1 MTGRNGQ
8 AAARRKH
15 GVCLVSS
22 LLVCLPLLLDPGPV
36 GAELRC
42 RPCPTNCTCEPTATA
57 VASCSVNCS
66 RSGLERGPD
75 HWDIPSETDVLDLSH
90 NSISSIDASLFEHL
104 TSLKELY
111 LQGNNLS
118 NLPYG
123 IFCLKPLSILDLSN
137 NQISTLGVCSNLFN
151 LSEINLSFNPFV
163 CECQLLRFV
172 SWIAE
177 NRVTVH
183 QAESTQCATPADVQG
198 VHLLNVSLSRIMCD
212 QSYVSCQLDEHTG
225 KKELVIYKSVMPG
238 NFTKESCNALCVS
251 TRNVYG
257 AIGQKNECLCSN
269 NFETN
274 LISEAQCSSA
284 CSDTAIMHGCGWTLA
299 EQPFLVSFLASLSPP
314 GTIDL
319 YEVALLNISISA
331 PVSALLWDFG
341 DDSPQINTSKRSV
354 AHKYALPGKYRIN
367 VTLVSEIKNIFVH
380 TEINVAVPERWEL
393 RCPVAVVAN
402 HSIDI
407 SMVAWDGPNR
417 TVQWWIV
424 PHDESTGQVNLCS
437 LDDVG
442 AARSAP
448 CYQLVKGGATLE
460 EAQQNCS
467 KGGAA
472 GRLAVLRSPQT
483 LAVLAA
489 GMERDGHA
497 WIDFQQG
504 ATKDGRNL
512 TNEEA
517 ACFSLNATGHAN
529 PTACSARHGF
539 ICEYLPEE
547 KILNADYFMEGTVT
561 FDSMS
566 PFATINTVTSLG
578 TPSGSIELLRFP
590 GVSFRQEGALA
601 SVEFVTCPLNRTTQV
616 RFQLFRPHCEHLA
629 GLHLALPGC
638 GEACTSTSVCQPKA
652 SGAPQAPCP
661 PGYQWCQFTA
671 DCLPLRNSCRPSLC
685 SNCSGVDSPPAG
697 ALLPELRFV
706 KELLLVL
713 PPGGPT
719 HYLAHVWGDN
729 ITVLP
734 GDTVAVQHDADSGSL
749 IDCHHAA
756 SSPWRQDLLY
766 MNLSEWTRSPVN
778 DESNVQKV
786 RDSVCNLRFR
796 YTSQRE
802 SPFDHEALEVGLPT
816 QGEYTFYAQT
826 KSRTLADALSCTFQV
841 VAPLALTVV
850 YPTPQEGII
859 YVSRDQSFILVK
871 VHSKANVTAH
881 WDGGNQ
887 TFTFTR
893 KCPAE
898 AAHLK
903 ECAAD
908 LSDGTQFA
916 VVDLDFG
923 NSTSVSFLLIAE
935 DGVSR
940 ENLTL
945 EVKVEDAVRG
955 LRVLPDPNQ
964 RVLVNLLVSYT
975 AQVDAGSD
983 VSFRWTVDD
992 KPSFTYY
999 NTVLNV
1005 IYQNAAVYKLSV
1017 TAMNHVSNVTEDF
1030 NVTVDMMWKMS
1041 HLTVTGIPDVAAQNA
1056 TLAFSA
1062 RVQVDSAVEA
1072 TFRWIFG
1079 DGGNETAHVK
1089 PPYGT
1094 TLDVPQ
1100 AVVESNVTYAYREAG
1115 EYTLTLIVSNHHENL
1130 TYAVPVSVRLLL
1142 TDILVEVISPIL
1154 VVNQTAVFSAR
1165 ALPSSDGVIYTWS
1178 FGDDSEPFQG
1188 QELESYVFQKSGP
1201 YNVSVRANNTVSWAQ
1216 TKIGVMV
1223 LEEITGLAASSSS
1236 PTELHTET
1244 AIVAS
1249 VETGNDIRWTFDMGD
1264 GTVLS
1269 SRRPSV
1275 LHRYVKEANYTVN
1288 VSAANA
1294 ASSSWVTLS
1303 VEVFVLE
1310 VLRLEPSRCIQ
1321 QLLDVSFVAFVSGNS
1336 SLYVYDWNFGDGSP
1350 NLTVRGSS
1358 EVAHLFENSGLY
1370 HLSLALSSSVN
1381 KANFFTSVCVEPLIA
1396 NVSLTVLN
1404 PYTRLGEE
1412 SRFSAIA
1419 FPDYAYSYVWDFGA
1433 NDSSLRGS
1441 GEVAF
1446 TYQAAGR
1453 YVVTVTVLN
1462 NISSINDT
1470 GLVEVQEPIGTVG
1483 IEHNGTKWNNL
1494 TVSQS
1499 YTFTASGDRRTANY
1513 TWDFGDGTVQSG
1525 PSVTHA
1531 YEVTGLF
1538 NVSLV
1543 VGNDVSSSESQ
1554 VTVAVR
1560 SPIRD
1565 LKVTASRI
1573 NVPLNGSVCFEASH
1587 SAGDNI
1593 RYSWILCDRCTPIN
1607 GQVTISY
1614 TFRSIGTFNIIVT
1627 AENDVSSMQASIF
1640 IYVLKELEGL
1650 QIVTEDL
1657 VDGCC
1662 IATNRSLQLQAVLR
1676 DGTNMSYAWVILRHQ
1691 TVVQEFTSKVIGW
1704 VFPEAAPYEVV
1715 LRATNLLG
1723 STSVNRTIDVLD
1735 PVGSVTTTVLPNPVK
1750 VNGSSTVH
1758 LVVSGGTAL
1767 YYTWPTEDQGMT
1779 VTNESQRTYKF
1790 AEPGLKV
1797 LQIVVANKVSCKNE
1811 TIQLSV
1817 QEPVVQAS
1825 FVALDHLSPYYVV
1838 TGSGVTFLGAVQMGT
1853 NLTWLWNL
1861 QELTL
1866 FGQRVTHQ
1874 FSAPGVFTVTLNV
1887 SNDVSWAIAS
1897 ENISVQDKV
1906 EGLELK
1912 ASKNI
1917 AAIRE
1922 NVLFMIGISSG
1933 TSVSF
1938 LLTISGDSSV
1948 LFYNHNYTHQFTK
1961 MGNFIV
1967 NLTAQ
1972 NQVSMERTS
1981 TTVCVM
1987 EPVSRLRIV
1996 NCCEDAIPVGV
2007 SRIFSAETQTGSP
2020 LTFLWTFDLHSGL
2033 KQTIIGKQ
2041 VSYMPLQAGPLTIYL
2056 SAFNALGSQNI
2067 TRELQAQNRLV
2078 SSAVE
2083 ARPADTFV
2091 NKPLLFH
2098 ALALPSASQ
2107 VSYLWNFGDGSD
2119 RVRTTFTNIS
2129 HAYLLE
2135 GNYTVEVNASNLVS
2149 FVMAWKKITIRVLGC
2164 DEPEVVPV
2172 LSHIVLKRSQGNY
2185 LEAAV
2190 DLRGCTKYDVTY
2202 LWEIYRSTTCANC
2215 REPMRV
2221 RLPADVRGPQLVLPK
2236 MSLDLGSY
2244 CVLFSLSY
2252 VGVPLTKTI
2261 AISLS
2266 VVPSRLVPIID
2277 GGTFRVWSKTQNLV
2291 LNGDKSYDPNL
2302 EADSQS
2308 PLNYSWACVSS
2319 SKTPSSGCKLNCT
2332 SKDKTLVIAENL
2344 LEVNVEYTFL
2354 LGISKPNMSP
2364 EYTNQTVL
2372 VKNGTIPIVSI
2383 ECISC
2388 KAQSVYEV
2396 SQSSYIYLAGTCS
2409 NCQDNL
2415 HTGRWFACSSEN
2427 QSLELNMTTT
2437 STGRFGMN
2445 LVVRQGVLKDGDT
2458 YTFSLH
2464 VRDPLMENEG
2474 FASIVLRPNLPP
2486 AGGFCTIRPSSRV
2499 SALTTKVHFSC
2510 SGYRDSE
2517 DSGTP
2522 LIYSLTASRC
2532 SARGHCEVFS
2542 VYKGSN
2548 PEYSTFL
2555 PIGFRESNY
2564 QLNVSITVQD
2574 QQGAA
2579 IVALNQ
2585 SLKVALPELPGD
2597 FQSLTHWMCHQMEG
2611 TLQDL
2616 LKLGDPQQIRE
2627 YCLALITLLNEYE
2640 QNDNQILE
2648 SQSERSWRVMIRSNV
2663 TLALV
2668 SLKVNTVDDIQQTS
2682 AALAQCTAVSRE
2694 FICEECQRKTLNK
2707 LEYMLTIL
2715 QNDTKRGTV
2724 TPTEIADN
2732 ILNIMGDL
2740 IHVVNQKADPEE
2752 SEDKSHCCTD
2762 QHQLLASK
2770 AYTLSSELMRILMNS
2785 RVLNEEPLVLR
2796 GSEITTKGI
2805 RADPLNLLCYLP
2817 APGCPFSIPKDFNS
2831 TLGDRTDVIQVL
2843 FQVHSNPFPFSY
2855 VSNYSVSTEVASM
2868 AFQTEDG
2875 TQIPIQSLGSRRAIK
2890 VTVSNTTGARKVHSG
2905 VQHVEAWSS
2914 VTVVVKT
2921 GNQNKAAG
2929 VHIEV
2934 TFNLSDGEALGGRA
2948 EPYIS
2953 VCLHGGQSQQAHNC
2967 TSQRRITLSSGSGA
2981 DHKLYTFFISPE
2993 VSDTT
2998 ADYYLN
3004 VTNECPAP
3012 VDLQLGVYTSLCQY
3026 FDDQDKRWK
3035 TDGMVPLED
3044 TTPLKAV
3051 CQTEHLTAF
3060 GASLIVPPN
3069 SVQFIIPPPRPGLN
3083 YIVLLTCTMC
3093 FITVSVVIVIV
3104 CKLDLIDIQHVGV
3117 VPFCG
3122 KDGLYKYEI
3131 QVKTGWGRGS
3141 GTTAHVGISLYGS
3154 DGRSGHR
3161 HLDGRNAFVRNS
3173 MDIFH
3178 IATDHSLGNIWKI
3191 QIWHDNKGLSPSWF
3205 PQYVIVKDLQSG
3217 KKNFF
3222 LINDWL
3228 SVDNDDNGGLVEK
3241 EILAATDAELRRF
3254 TRIFMVEMARG
3265 FSEKHIWL
3273 SLWDRPARSR
3283 FTRVQRATCCAVL
3296 LFLFFVTNSLWYGI
3310 VVDTDRSPG
3319 PVADLVP
3326 LNGEMAAVGLLTC
3339 VLVYPVYLLLLTL
3352 FRMARSKA
3360 SFELPPEE
3368 ADQEALEIDDD
3379 LDTSTVGSSLMTFT
3393 GIATEVT
3400 AHCAGIFW
3408 ASQVELALFDHW
3420 SLLLRGWALHWPIV
3434 NCPAGTEMGALGGGG
3449 WPQLTMPI
3457 CLKLA
3462 GHTNGRISLQAYPDD
3477 TNPDP
3482 SAALSK
3488 SLHKMASP
3496 DVVPTWNDFLSD
3508 SSIVVNSLPK
3518 LKRGQGSRHLGV
3530 DMTLAPEEDDLYSH
3544 RNKYF
3549 TASDEDLIR
3558 KILADGHGQAPRLM
3572 DMDQFLSPS
3581 ESELLTVFG
3590 DKTEVIILQ
3599 KLNEPRTSRCQLASR
3614 SAYAQAADGGGS
3626 LALLP
3631 PWCSHTAHVLGLLMC
3646 AGAFGVSVWIGV
3658 GFSSQVALKWLIS
3671 GIFSFLAS
3679 FLVLE
3684 PLKVVVEAL
3693 YFSLAIKRLYP
3704 EESDTLVENPQ
3715 VEHISEKVTR
3725 VRPPQ
3730 GFALFQ
3736 AKEEAKK
3743 VKMLHTM
3750 LKNFLVYMLFL
3761 LVILLTNYGD
3771 SFGDT
3776 NARRLQ
3782 CLVQQQLE
3790 STAFGSISKPHEFW
3804 IWLSETLLPY
3814 LYGNKTLTDACNVLL
3829 GSPRLRQVRSLDAGG
3844 STSSANTRVARMN
3857 ASDVWA
3863 YVPPGLPGVWHW
3875 GQLSIYDSGGFVKEL
3890 GNNSRDAGA
3899 IVQSLRRW
3907 GWLDSRTRVVFLE
3920 FTLYNTNTDLYA
3932 VVTFLAEFPPAGGA
3946 YTSLDVSVIALA
3958 RQGAGV
3964 DLLFVMMVFLLVF
3977 VIYFAVHE
3985 AQSMKRQGCSY
3996 LRRPW
4001 HLLQLVIT
4009 GLSAAA
4015 LLLHF
4020 VCCSA
4025 AERQWDHQLTQ
4036 RGRFTDFYQVAFLR
4050 SLFSDS
4056 AAVLLFLLTLKAARQ
4071 LRFLRE
4077 WSVLGKTVWHSAREL
4092 AGAAMA
4098 FTLVLLSF
4106 AQLGYLMFCADLEAF
4121 GTLGSATM
4129 SLLSVARASLS
4140 LHVHLP
4146 EQALVC
4152 LFYISY
4158 VSLETCIII
4167 KIFAAVFIRNYSLV
4181 RAEMYR
4187 PAIEP
4192 QDYEMVELFVRR
4204 LKMWMGISK
4213 AKEFRHRVQFEGM
4226 EPLPSRSSSASKSL
4240 RLPTPDT
4247 ASDISFNS
4255 TLSGQAESLPPGS
4268 CQERPETEANMLR
4281 LLPVFEALL
4290 LQFDRVNKV
4299 TEDVYQTECRLELL
4313 QRSINRSKG
4322 VQMTGILLNKYCLM
4336 NPQSDREAEDRKATA
4351 PSSLFRHPAH
4361 TATVPMKKR
4370 KPTVPKN
4377 KVHPNTDMLRT

>member
-1 MTGRNGQ
+1 
-8 AAARRKH
+8 
-15 GVCLVSS
+15 
-22 LLVCLPLLLDPGPV
+22 
-36 GAELRC
+36 
-42 RPCPTNCTCEPTATA
+42 
-57 VASCSVNCS
+57 
-66 RSGLERGPD
+66 
-75 HWDIPSETDVLDLSH
+75 
-90 NSISSIDASLFEHL
+90 
-104 TSLKELY
+104 Y

-198 VHLLNVSLSRIMCD
+198 VHLLNNSLSRIMCD

-225 KKELVIYKSVMPG
+225 KKELVIYKSVTPG

-284 CSDTAIMHGCGWTLA
+284 CSDTSIMHGCGWTLA

-319 YEVALLNISISA
+319 YEVARLNVSISA
-331 PVSALLWDFG
+331 PVSALMWDFG

-354 AHKYALPGKYRIN
+354 AHKYALPGQYWVN

-380 TEINVAVPERWEL
+380 TEISVVAPERWEL

-407 SMVAWDGPNR
+407 SMVAWDGPNG
-417 TVQWWIV
+417 TAQWWIV
-424 PHDESTGQVNLCS
+424 PHDENAGQVNFCS
-437 LDDVG
+437 LDDGG

-448 CYQLVKGGATLE
+448 CYQLVKGGAALE

-483 LAVLAA
+483 CTVLAA
-489 GMERDGHA
+489 GMESDGHA

-504 ATKDGRNL
+504 ATKDGRNV

-517 ACFSLNATGHAN
+517 ACFSLNATGHVN

-547 KILNADYFMEGTVT
+547 KILNPDYFMEGTVT
-561 FDSMS
+561 FNSMS
-566 PFATINTVTSLG
+566 PFATINTVASLG
-578 TPSGSIELLRFP
+578 TPSGSIELLMFP
-590 GVSFRQEGALA
+590 GVSFRQEGVLA
-601 SVEFVTCPLNRTTQV
+601 SVEFVTRHLNRTTQV
-616 RFQLFRPHCEHLA
+616 RFQFFRPHCEHY

-661 PGYQWCQFTA
+661 PGYQWCQFSA
-671 DCLPLRNSCRPSLC
+671 NCLPLRNSCQPALC

-697 ALLPELRFV
+697 AHLPELRFV

-729 ITVLP
+729 TTVLP
-734 GDTVAVQHDADSGSL
+734 GDTVAVQHDADPGSL
-749 IDCHHAA
+749 IDCHPDA
-756 SSPWRQDLLY
+756 SSPWRQDHLH
-766 MNLSEWTRSPVN
+766 MNLSEWTRDPEN
-778 DESNVQKV
+778 NESNVQKV

-802 SPFDHEALEVGLPT
+802 SPFDHEVLKMGLPT
-816 QGEYTFYAQT
+816 QGNYTFYART

-850 YPTPQEGII
+850 YPTPQDGII

-871 VHSKANVTAH
+871 VHSKGNVTAH
-881 WDGGNQ
+881 WDGSNQ
-887 TFTFTR
+887 TFTFTS

-908 LSDGTQFA
+908 SSDGTQFA
-916 VVDLDFG
+916 VVDLDLL
-923 NSTSVSFLLIAE
+923 NSTSVSFLLTAE

-945 EVKVEDAVRG
+945 AVKVEDAVRG

-975 AQVDAGSD
+975 AQVDAGSE

-1030 NVTVDMMWKMS
+1030 NVTVDTMWKMS
-1041 HLTVTGIPDVAAQNA
+1041 HLTVTGVPDVTAQNA

-1072 TFRWIFG
+1072 TFRWMFG

-1089 PPYGT
+1089 PPYGA

-1130 TYAVPVSVRLLL
+1130 SHAVPVSVRLLL
-1142 TDILVEVISPIL
+1142 TDVLIEVTSPIL

-1165 ALPSSDGVIYTWS
+1165 TLPSSDGVLYTWS
-1178 FGDDSEPFQG
+1178 FADDSEPSQG
-1188 QELESYVFQKSGP
+1188 QELESYVFRKSGL
-1201 YNVSVRANNTVSWAQ
+1201 YNVSVQANNTVSWAQ

-1223 LEEITGLAASSSS
+1223 FEEITGLAASSSS

-1249 VETGNDIRWTFDMGD
+1249 VETGNDIFWTFDMGD

-1269 SRRPSV
+1269 GQRPSV
-1275 LHRYVKEANYTVN
+1275 RHRYVKEANYTVN

-1294 ASSSWVTLS
+1294 ASASWVTLS

-1396 NVSLTVLN
+1396 NVSLIVLN

-1412 SRFSAIA
+1412 SRFSAKA

-1446 TYQAAGR
+1446 TYQATGR

-1470 GLVEVQEPIGTVG
+1470 GLVEVQEPVGPVG

-1499 YTFTASGDRRTANY
+1499 YAFTASGGHRMTNY

-1587 SAGDNI
+1587 SAGDDI

-1614 TFRSIGTFNIIVT
+1614 TFRSIGTFNVIVT
-1627 AENDVSSMQASIF
+1627 AENDISSMQASIF

-1723 STSVNRTIDVLD
+1723 STSVNRTVDVLD
-1735 PVGSVTTTVLPNPVK
+1735 PVGSVAMTVMPNPVK
-1750 VNGSSTVH
+1750 VNASSTVR
-1758 LVVSGGTAL
+1758 LVVSAGTAL
-1767 YYTWPTEDQGMT
+1767 YYAWPTEDQGT
-1779 VTNESQRTYKF
+1779 AVTNESQRTYKF

-1811 TIQLSV
+1811 MIQLSV
-1817 QEPVVQAS
+1817 QEPVAQAS
-1825 FVALDHLSPYYVV
+1825 FVVLDHLSPYYVA
-1838 TGSGVTFLGAVQMGT
+1838 TGSAVTFVGAVQTGT

-1866 FGQRVTHQ
+1866 FGQRVTHH

-1887 SNDVSWAIAS
+1887 SNDVSWAVAS
-1897 ENISVQDKV
+1897 KNISIQDKV

-1938 LLTISGDSSV
+1938 HLTISGDSSV

-1961 MGNFIV
+1961 VGNFIV

-2078 SSAVE
+2078 SSAVD

-2119 RVRTTFTNIS
+2119 RVRTTFANIS

-2164 DEPEVVPV
+2164 DEPEVLPV

-2202 LWEIYRSTTCANC
+2202 LWQIYRSATCADR

-2221 RLPADVRGPQLVLPK
+2221 RLPADVRGPQLALPK

-2261 AISLS
+2261 AIALS

-2354 LGISKPNMSP
+2354 LGVSKPNMSP

-2415 HTGRWFACSSEN
+2415 HTGRWFARSSEN

-2458 YTFSLH
+2458 YIFSLH

-2486 AGGFCTIRPSSRV
+2486 AGGFCTISPSSRV
-2499 SALTTKVHFSC
+2499 NALTTKVHFSC
-2510 SGYRDSE
+2510 SGYQDSE

-2532 SARGHCEVFS
+2532 SARDHCEVFS

-2548 PEYSTFL
+2548 PEYSAFF

-2597 FQSLTHWMCHQMEG
+2597 FQSLTHWMYHQMEG

-2663 TLALV
+2663 TLALI

-2715 QNDTKRGTV
+2715 QNDTKQGTV

-2740 IHVVNQKADPEE
+2740 IHVVNQPADPEE

-2770 AYTLSSELMRILMNS
+2770 AYTLSSELMRILMHS

-2890 VTVSNTTGARKVHSG
+2890 VTVSNTTGARKVRSG
-2905 VQHVEAWSS
+2905 VQHVEAWGS
-2914 VTVVVKT
+2914 VTVMVKT

-2967 TSQRRITLSSGSGA
+2967 SAQRRITLSSGSGA

-3004 VTNECPAP
+3004 ITNECPAA

-3060 GASLIVPPN
+3060 GATLFVPPN
-3069 SVQFIIPPPRPGLN
+3069 SVQFIILPPQPGLN

-3241 EILAATDAELRRF
+3241 EILAA
-3254 TRIFMVEMARG
+3254 
-3265 FSEKHIWL
+3265 
-3273 SLWDRPARSR
+3273 
-3283 FTRVQRATCCAVL
+3283 
-3296 LFLFFVTNSLWYGI
+3296 
-3310 VVDTDRSPG
+3310 
-3319 PVADLVP
+3319 
-3326 LNGEMAAVGLLTC
+3326 
-3339 VLVYPVYLLLLTL
+3339 
-3352 FRMARSKA
+3352 
-3360 SFELPPEE
+3360 
-3368 ADQEALEIDDD
+3368 
-3379 LDTSTVGSSLMTFT
+3379 
-3393 GIATEVT
+3393 
-3400 AHCAGIFW
+3400 
-3408 ASQVELALFDHW
+3408 
-3420 SLLLRGWALHWPIV
+3420 
-3434 NCPAGTEMGALGGGG
+3434 
-3449 WPQLTMPI
+3449 
-3457 CLKLA
+3457 
-3462 GHTNGRISLQAYPDD
+3462 
-3477 TNPDP
+3477 
-3482 SAALSK
+3482 SK
-3488 SLHKMASP
+3488 SW
-3496 DVVPTWNDFLSD
+3496 PT
-3508 SSIVVNSLPK
+3508 P
-3518 LKRGQGSRHLGV
+3518 
-3530 DMTLAPEEDDLYSH
+3530 
-3544 RNKYF
+3544 
-3549 TASDEDLIR
+3549 
-3558 KILADGHGQAPRLM
+3558 
-3572 DMDQFLSPS
+3572 
-3581 ESELLTVFG
+3581 
-3590 DKTEVIILQ
+3590 
-3599 KLNEPRTSRCQLASR
+3599 
-3614 SAYAQAADGGGS
+3614 
-3626 LALLP
+3626 
-3631 PWCSHTAHVLGLLMC
+3631 
-3646 AGAFGVSVWIGV
+3646 
-3658 GFSSQVALKWLIS
+3658 
-3671 GIFSFLAS
+3671 
-3679 FLVLE
+3679 
-3684 PLKVVVEAL
+3684 
-3693 YFSLAIKRLYP
+3693 
-3704 EESDTLVENPQ
+3704 
-3715 VEHISEKVTR
+3715 
-3725 VRPPQ
+3725 
-3730 GFALFQ
+3730 
-3736 AKEEAKK
+3736 
-3743 VKMLHTM
+3743 
-3750 LKNFLVYMLFL
+3750 L
-3761 LVILLTNYGD
+3761 LV
-3771 SFGDT
+3771 
-3776 NARRLQ
+3776 
-3782 CLVQQQLE
+3782 
-3790 STAFGSISKPHEFW
+3790 
-3804 IWLSETLLPY
+3804 
-3814 LYGNKTLTDACNVLL
+3814 
-3829 GSPRLRQVRSLDAGG
+3829 
-3844 STSSANTRVARMN
+3844 
-3857 ASDVWA
+3857 
-3863 YVPPGLPGVWHW
+3863 
-3875 GQLSIYDSGGFVKEL
+3875 
-3890 GNNSRDAGA
+3890 
-3899 IVQSLRRW
+3899 
-3907 GWLDSRTRVVFLE
+3907 
-3920 FTLYNTNTDLYA
+3920 
-3932 VVTFLAEFPPAGGA
+3932 
-3946 YTSLDVSVIALA
+3946 
-3958 RQGAGV
+3958 
-3964 DLLFVMMVFLLVF
+3964 
-3977 VIYFAVHE
+3977 
-3985 AQSMKRQGCSY
+3985 
-3996 LRRPW
+3996 
-4001 HLLQLVIT
+4001 
-4009 GLSAAA
+4009 
-4015 LLLHF
+4015 
-4020 VCCSA
+4020 
-4025 AERQWDHQLTQ
+4025 
-4036 RGRFTDFYQVAFLR
+4036 
-4050 SLFSDS
+4050 
-4056 AAVLLFLLTLKAARQ
+4056 
-4071 LRFLRE
+4071 
-4077 WSVLGKTVWHSAREL
+4077 
-4092 AGAAMA
+4092 
-4098 FTLVLLSF
+4098 
-4106 AQLGYLMFCADLEAF
+4106 
-4121 GTLGSATM
+4121 
-4129 SLLSVARASLS
+4129 
-4140 LHVHLP
+4140 
-4146 EQALVC
+4146 
-4152 LFYISY
+4152 
-4158 VSLETCIII
+4158 
-4167 KIFAAVFIRNYSLV
+4167 
-4181 RAEMYR
+4181 
-4187 PAIEP
+4187 
-4192 QDYEMVELFVRR
+4192 
-4204 LKMWMGISK
+4204 
-4213 AKEFRHRVQFEGM
+4213 
-4226 EPLPSRSSSASKSL
+4226 
-4240 RLPTPDT
+4240 
-4247 ASDISFNS
+4247 
-4255 TLSGQAESLPPGS
+4255 
-4268 CQERPETEANMLR
+4268 
-4281 LLPVFEALL
+4281 
-4290 LQFDRVNKV
+4290 
-4299 TEDVYQTECRLELL
+4299 
-4313 QRSINRSKG
+4313 
-4322 VQMTGILLNKYCLM
+4322 
-4336 NPQSDREAEDRKATA
+4336 
-4351 PSSLFRHPAH
+4351 
-4361 TATVPMKKR
+4361 
-4370 KPTVPKN
+4370 
-4377 KVHPNTDMLRT
+4377 